1 MNVSAVGGA
10 RLDLVNACVRRR
22 DDGVLSHPLN
32 STIMHRKWDSYL
44 GSSAAAQPS
53 KRRLES
59 RVCLRDR
66 YTRVNTINPIL
77 GVLTSKGLLIKPKK
91 TDTKKSGSATPG
103 FPASAFKIRMQP
115 HNFPGAP
122 SKAYSTPQS
131 SPHAH

>member
-44 GSSAAAQPS
+44 GSSAAPQPS
-53 KRRLES
+53 KRRLKS

-66 YTRVNTINPIL
+66 VYTCKYDKPNFGGFDLKRFINIINQ
-77 GVLTSKGLLIKPKK
+77 KN
-91 TDTKKSGSATPG
+91 
-103 FPASAFKIRMQP
+103 R
-115 HNFPGAP
+115 H
-122 SKAYSTPQS
+122 
-131 SPHAH
+131 